1 MLSKIIWTCCLS
13 GFLMSVRPIIK
24 VVFVPD
30 KRPEDAQ
37 SDTLFYHADR
47 KLQWSDFKATP
58 PARRTSGAVSYS
70 SFAYEGS
77 SIRKKDTL
85 YINLTLQ
92 VFHIKSASWVT
103 SSVQDDYG
111 LAHEQL
117 HFDIT
122 WLVAL
127 RFRKKVTEMALTADD
142 YDSMIQY
149 EYIES
154 FREMNRLQQAY
165 DKETSHG
172 INHFVQY
179 NWQQA
184 IADSLRAL

>member
-1 MLSKIIWTCCLS
+1 MPSKIIWTCCLLGS
-13 GFLMSVRPIIK
+13 LMSTPPVIK

-30 KRPEDAQ
+30 NRPENSQ
-37 SDTLFYHADR
+37 SDTLFYQSDR
-47 KLQWSDFKATP
+47 KLQWSDFQAAP
-58 PARRTSGAVSYS
+58 PAHPKSGAVSYS
-70 SFAYEGS
+70 SFAYVGG

-85 YINLTLQ
+85 YIHLTLQ
-92 VFHIKSASWVT
+92 AFHIKSASWVT
-103 SSVQDDYG
+103 PAVRDDYS

-127 RFRKKVTEMALTADD
+127 RFRKKITNMELTADD

-154 FREMNRLQQAY
+154 FREMNRLQEAY
-165 DKETSHG
+165 DNETSHG
-172 INHFVQY
+172 LNHAAQLR
-179 NWQQA
+179 WREA
-184 IADSLRAL
+184 ITDSLKTL